1 MDDWVLAGRNVV
13 VAGVRCLGRGRKT
26 WGEWKR

>member
-1 MDDWVLAGRNVV
+1 MERLSGDDWVSACRDVV

-26 WGEWKR
+26 